1 MALYRDSRTSHTVQ
15 DTLTD
20 DDSEFSLHVRE
31 TRRVASRGLD
41 CHDAVKKWT
50 EDRSMHDGEGATKG
64 QVCIYLYRTQF
75 GVMM

>member
-50 EDRSMHDGEGATKG
+50 EDRSMRDGEGLQRVKSAFTYNPS
-64 QVCIYLYRTQF
+64 CS
-75 GVMM
+75 